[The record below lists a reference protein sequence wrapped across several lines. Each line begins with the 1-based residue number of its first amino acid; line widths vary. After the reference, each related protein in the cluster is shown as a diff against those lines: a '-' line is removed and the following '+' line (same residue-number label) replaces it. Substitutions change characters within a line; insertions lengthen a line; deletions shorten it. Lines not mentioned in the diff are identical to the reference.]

1 MFTDFQY
8 DDKLAS
14 DFGLTVVT
22 FDSSSGGSETV
33 STGSNLTFNSIQAAG
48 QDEFENFGAT
58 YSEAYSCNFQLC
70 KIDNCTPAI
79 ITPEEYGEINRSQST
94 SLAELK
100 VTLCDALLLLLE
112 SNENN
117 YENIRYF
124 GSFNIQAIKIRN
136 EIYGIDC
143 TFTSNAPYAFSDE
156 IVYYFSG
163 KSFNIYDDSDE
174 IGEIYPYI
182 EITCNTSGNLTI
194 SNSLDDEILEILNCS
209 ENETIIIDNKHKII
223 RSNNESH
230 NITDDFN
237 YNYLKIINTYENRQ
251 NDYTSSLDVNMII
264 KFSSRK
270 KVGI

>member
-79 ITPEEYGEINRSQST
+79 ITPEEYGEINRWLNRRNT
-94 SLAELK
+94 NK
-100 VTLCDALLLLLE
+100 VFKI
-112 SNENN
+112 NENN

-124 GSFNIQAIKIRN
+124 GSFNIQAIKICN

-182 EITCNTSGNLTI
+182 EITCNASGNLTI

-209 ENETIIIDNKHKII
+209 ENEMIVIDNKHKII

-251 NDYTSSLDVNMII
+251 NDYISSLDVNMII